1 VSTRTKIVA
10 TIGPAS
16 DSPELL
22 DRLLRAGVNVVR
34 LNLSHGTLEQQLT
47 RLRAVREAAERMNMV
62 IAVLG
67 DLPGPKIRAGAF
79 PDGGVAWAEGDVVHL
94 RVGDTPSTLTEVT
107 VDSTT
112 LLEDIGPGERCVI
125 GDGAISLLVT
135 AIGDDTVTCTVESGG
150 RVGGRPGVHLPS
162 QRSQL
167 TTPTVRDMELAAAM
181 AGAGVDF
188 LALSF
193 VRRAAD
199 VRRLREAI
207 GPDGPRIVAKIETA
221 AAMEELDEII
231 DESDAVMVARGD
243 LGIDCPLEDVPHM
256 QKRIIRSCVERGVP
270 VITATQMLESMI
282 TSPAPT
288 RAEVSD
294 IANAVFDGT
303 DALMLSAETAVGHD
317 PALVVRTMARIAA
330 RAEGEAADR
339 HWVRHLERLQ
349 REQDAEADPA
359 DLVTFAITHAA
370 YQAAKDADAAAILC
384 CTHSGRTALA
394 MASFRPTARMLGLS
408 PSPRTVRALALS
420 WGIVPLLADVSQST
434 DDMVWLSVESAL
446 RAGQIDHGDTILVLA
461 GAPAIGTPTST
472 NVLRVVHVA

>member
-16 DSPELL
+16 DTPEQL
-22 DRLLRAGVNVVR
+22 DKLLRAGVNVVR
-34 LNLSHGTLEQQLT
+34 LNLSHGTFDQQLE
-47 RLRAVREAAERMNMV
+47 RFRAVRASAARIGV
-62 IAVLG
+62 VVAVLA

-79 PDGGVAWAEGDVVHL
+79 PDGGITWVEGDVVRL
-94 RVGDTPSTLTEVT
+94 RVGDDPSTSADVH
-107 VDSTT
+107 VDSPT
-112 LLEDIGPGERCVI
+112 LLEDICPGERCVI
-125 GDGAISLLVT
+125 GDGAISLAVT
-135 AIGDDTVTCTVESGG
+135 TIDAEVVTCRVLSGG
-150 RVGGRPGVHLPS
+150 RAGGRPGVHLPS

-167 TTPTVRDMELAAAM
+167 TTPTDRDMELASAM
-181 AGAGVDF
+181 AEAGVDF

-199 VRRLREAI
+199 VRRLREAV
-207 GPDGPRIVAKIETA
+207 GTDGPRIVAKIETA
-221 AAMEELDEII
+221 AAMEELDDII
-231 DESDAVMVARGD
+231 DASDAVMVARGD
-243 LGIDCPLEDVPHM
+243 LGIDCPLEDVPHL
-256 QKRIIRSCVERGVP
+256 QKRIIRSCIEHGTP

-330 RAEGEAADR
+330 RAEADAADR
-339 HWVRHLERLQ
+339 HWVHHLERLQ
-349 REQDAEADPA
+349 REHDPDPA
-359 DLVTFAITHAA
+359 NRVTFAITHAA
-370 YQAAKDADAAAILC
+370 YQAARDAEVSAILC

-394 MASFRPTARMLGLS
+394 MASFRPAAKMLGLS

-420 WGIVPLLADVSQST
+420 WGIVPLPADMSQST
-434 DDMVWLSVESAL
+434 DDMVWLGVESAL
-446 RAGQIDHGDTILVLA
+446 RSGQIDHGDVVVVLA
-461 GAPAIGTPTST
+461 GAPALSTATST
-472 NVLRVVHVA
+472 NVLRVVNVA